1 MKILQVG
8 EIMGKVDLFMKGYLN
23 RPEETAK
30 FFGDDGFV
38 HTGDLGH
45 YDENGM
51 LYFDGRHKELIKY
64 KNYHLYPM
72 EIENVINTHPDVI
85 EVGVFGKPDPLV
97 QEYVT
102 AAVVKIPGS
111 SLTEE
116 DVIDLVAKN
125 VDDSKQLR
133 GGVVFVENI
142 PKNPQG
148 KIQRRK
154 LRDYL
159 TNPDK

>member
-1 MKILQVG
+1 
-8 EIMGKVDLFMKGYLN
+8 MGKVDLFMKGYLN

-64 KNYHLYPM
+64 KNYHLYPI
-72 EIENVINTHPDVI
+72 EIENIINTHPDAI

-102 AAVVKIPGS
+102 AAVVKMPGS
-111 SLTEE
+111 SLTEQ
-116 DVIDLVAKN
+116 DIVDLVAKN
-125 VDDSKQLR
+125 VDDAKQLR
-133 GGVVFVENI
+133 GGVIFVENI

-148 KIQRRK
+148 KIQRKK
-154 LRDYL
+154 LRDHL
-159 TNPDK
+159 TDPDKKKNARQA